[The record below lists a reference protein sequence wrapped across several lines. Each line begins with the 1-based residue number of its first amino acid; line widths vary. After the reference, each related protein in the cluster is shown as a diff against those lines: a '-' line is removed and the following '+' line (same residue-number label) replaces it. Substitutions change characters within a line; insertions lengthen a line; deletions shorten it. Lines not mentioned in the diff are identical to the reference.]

1 MKNPWALY
9 DSLIEGVDP
18 SLVVDHYALG
28 VGWTEVWS
36 GPYTGIAMTVKEK
49 GPGDLYAGPIKGK
62 PLKDVA
68 ALVKSWN
75 FLEATLGAAAL
86 NCYYNSI
93 EKVQALGG
101 FKGIDRDHLTAESRR
116 RKDALIAFQDE
127 IDGKKVAII
136 GHFPNIE
143 HQFVGRCELTILE
156 RNPQKGD
163 FPDSACEYLI
173 PEQDYLFI
181 TGMALTNKTLPRLLE
196 LASDKVKVSIVGPS
210 ICMAPQFFSMGAD
223 NLSGYCVTDRGLLDE
238 VIRRAGKMGIFD
250 AGVMVSVDRKEE
262 RVESKHAHV

>member
-1 MKNPWALY
+1 MRNPWALY
-9 DSLIEGVDP
+9 DSLIDGIDP
-18 SLVVDHYALG
+18 SLVIDHYVLG

-36 GPYTGIAMTVKEK
+36 GPLTGVAMTVKER
-49 GPGDLYAGPIKGK
+49 GPGNLYSGPIIGK
-62 PLKDVA
+62 PLKDIA

-75 FLEATLGAAAL
+75 FLEASLGAAAL
-86 NCYYNSI
+86 NCFYNSVA
-93 EKVQALGG
+93 KVQALGG
-101 FKGIDRDHLTAESRR
+101 FTGIDRENLDAESRR

-143 HQFVGRCELTILE
+143 NQFMGRCELTILE

-163 FPDSACEYLI
+163 FPDPACEYLI

-196 LASDKVKVSIVGPS
+196 LAAGEVKVSIMGPS
-210 ICMAPQFFSMGAD
+210 ICIAPQLFKLGAH
-223 NLSGYCVTDRGLLDE
+223 NLSGYCVTDRVILDE
-238 VIRRAGKMGIFD
+238 VIRRGDKMGIFD
-250 AGVMVSVDRKEE
+250 AGVMVSVDR
-262 RVESKHAHV
+262 

>member
-1 MKNPWALY
+1 MRNPWALY

-18 SLVVDHYALG
+18 SLVVDHYNLG

-36 GPYTGIAMTVKEK
+36 GPFTGIAMTVKER
-49 GPGDLYAGPIKGK
+49 GPGDQYTGAIKGK
-62 PLKDVA
+62 PLKDIA

-75 FLEATLGAAAL
+75 FLEASLGAAAL
-86 NCYYNSI
+86 NCFYNSI

-101 FKGIDRDHLTAESRR
+101 FAGIDRENLTAESRR
-116 RKDALIAFQDE
+116 RKDALIAFQNE

-143 HQFVGRCELTILE
+143 HQFMGRCTLTILE

-163 FPDSACEYLI
+163 YPDPACEYLI

-196 LASDKVKVSIVGPS
+196 LAAGKVKVSIMGPS
-210 ICMAPQFFSMGAD
+210 ICIAAQLFSMGAD
-223 NLSGYCVTDRGLLDE
+223 NISGYCVTDREHLDE
-238 VIRRAGKMGIFD
+238 VVRRGDKMAIFD
-250 AGVMVSVDRKEE
+250 AGVMVSVDR
-262 RVESKHAHV
+262 